1 MKTSNPMK
9 TREGRLIMNELAL
22 QWAVCSKLA
31 CDIALPELSR
41 IDFSTR
47 AHALRLFAERL
58 NCNIQALALERG
70 DITE

>member
-1 MKTSNPMK
+1 MKTL
-9 TREGRLIMNELAL
+9 EGRSIVNELAL

-31 CDIALPELSR
+31 CDARLPELSR

-47 AHALRLFAERL
+47 AHALSLFAKRL
-58 NCNIQALALERG
+58 NCDIQTLALERG